1 MEQYLIICLREYLIS
16 WRIYLTSCW
25 IVYIRLVV
33 EEEGRRQPKPR
44 TSPKDERFMQE
55 IRPYGDWEYTQNTT
69 RIYPQKTHYYT
80 RTMLFLDFAKTCRE
94 IEKISSRLAMTD
106 LLAEVFPQIADDEL
120 AIFVRFA
127 RGKLFPDWSAEK
139 LNFGPSLLYEAL
151 AYVIGKKREDVV
163 RAINSAG
170 DAGEV
175 VEELLNKKQQ
185 TTFFTEDL
193 ELADVYARFMQMAKS
208 SGKKSQQERLRS
220 AQYLLSNASPLEG
233 RYLARLMLEE
243 MRVGVGEGVV
253 KDAIAK
259 AFGVPQEIVEHAH
272 QALNDL
278 GEVAL
283 LAKTNPARLAE
294 VTITPFKPV
303 KMMLAQA
310 GSISGMVETHGT
322 LAAENKY
329 DGSRFQFHKVGN
341 KCAIYSRRLEE
352 MTASLP
358 DVVEQLKNATTHD
371 VIIDGEVIAILNGKP
386 MPFQTVLRRI
396 RRKHGVE
403 EATEEIEL
411 RPCVFDILVCD
422 GKTLI
427 DLPLKERRAVLEE
440 VMTDFVAPQLVS
452 GSAEEIERYYHEALD
467 AGNEGIMLKVL
478 DAPYLPGNRGKLWIK
493 IKPEVDTIDLAV
505 TGAEWGEGKRAK
517 VFGSFVLA
525 CQDESGNLLEI
536 SRVATGI
543 DDAMLSH
550 LYELFKDRIIA
561 EKGKSVTFE
570 PDVIFEVGYAE
581 LQKSTNYE
589 AGYALRFPRFV
600 RLRDDKDVSE
610 IETMESLARR
620 YSLQNKEE

>member
-44 TSPKDERFMQE
+44 TSPKEGRFMQE

-69 RIYPQKTHYYT
+69 RIYPPKTHYYT

-163 RAINSAG
+163 RAINSSG

-208 SGKKSQQERLRS
+208 SGKKSQQERLRA

-243 MRVGVGEGVV
+243 MRIGVGEGVV

-310 GSISGMVETHGT
+310 GSISGMVETHGQ

-403 EATEEIEL
+403 EAKEEIEL

-600 RLRDDKDVSE
+600 RLRDDKDISE

>member
-69 RIYPQKTHYYT
+69 RIYPPKTHYYT

-120 AIFVRFA
+120 SIFVRFA

-163 RAINSAG
+163 RAINSSG

-243 MRVGVGEGVV
+243 MRIGVGEGVV

-310 GSISGMVETHGT
+310 GSISGMVETHGQ

-358 DVVEQLKNATTHD
+358 DVVEQLRNATTHD

-452 GSAEEIERYYHEALD
+452 SSAEEIERYYHEALD

-600 RLRDDKDVSE
+600 RLRDDKDISE

>member
-1 MEQYLIICLREYLIS
+1 MARAEGSSREQGSKRLAKRLGGAVESCQKKIS
-16 WRIYLTSCW
+16 NRRGHNAVAAQHPHRKSIY
-25 IVYIRLVV
+25 
-33 EEEGRRQPKPR
+33 PHKPN
-44 TSPKDERFMQE
+44 
-55 IRPYGDWEYTQNTT
+55 INTT
-69 RIYPQKTHYYT
+69 S
-80 RTMLFLDFAKTCRE
+80 MLFLDFANTCRE

-163 RAINSAG
+163 RAINSSG

-243 MRVGVGEGVV
+243 MRIGVGEGVV

-283 LAKTNPARLAE
+283 LAKTNPARFAE

-310 GSISGMVETHGT
+310 GSISGMVETHGQ

-403 EATEEIEL
+403 EAKEEIEL

-452 GSAEEIERYYHEALD
+452 SSAEEIERYYHEALD

-600 RLRDDKDVSE
+600 RLRDDKDISE

>member
-1 MEQYLIICLREYLIS
+1 
-16 WRIYLTSCW
+16 
-25 IVYIRLVV
+25 
-33 EEEGRRQPKPR
+33 
-44 TSPKDERFMQE
+44 
-55 IRPYGDWEYTQNTT
+55 
-69 RIYPQKTHYYT
+69 
-80 RTMLFLDFAKTCRE
+80 MLFLDFAKTCRE

-163 RAINSAG
+163 RAINSSG

-243 MRVGVGEGVV
+243 MRIGVGEGVV

-259 AFGVPQEIVEHAH
+259 AFDIPQEIVEHAH

-310 GSISGMVETHGT
+310 GSISGMVETHGQ

-358 DVVEQLKNATTHD
+358 DVVEQLKSATTHD

-396 RRKHGVE
+396 RRKHGVD
-403 EATEEIEL
+403 EAKEEIEL

-610 IETMESLARR
+610 IET
-620 YSLQNKEE
+620 

>member
-69 RIYPQKTHYYT
+69 RIYPPKTHYYT
-80 RTMLFLDFAKTCRE
+80 RTMLFLDFANTCRE

-120 AIFVRFA
+120 SIFVRFA

-163 RAINSAG
+163 RAINSSG

-243 MRVGVGEGVV
+243 MRIGVGEGVV

-283 LAKTNPARLAE
+283 LAKTNPAQLAE

-310 GSISGMVETHGT
+310 GSISGMVETHGQ

-396 RRKHGVE
+396 RRKHGVD
-403 EATEEIEL
+403 EAKEEIEL

-440 VMTDFVAPQLVS
+440 VMTDFIAPQLVS

-600 RLRDDKDVSE
+600 RLRDDKDISE

>member
-1 MEQYLIICLREYLIS
+1 MEQYLLICLREYLIS
-16 WRIYLTSCW
+16 WRIYLTSCC

-163 RAINSAG
+163 RAINSSG

-243 MRVGVGEGVV
+243 MRIGVGEGVV

-283 LAKTNPARLAE
+283 LAKTNPAQLAE

-310 GSISGMVETHGT
+310 GSISGMVETHGQ

-358 DVVEQLKNATTHD
+358 DVVEQLRNATTHD

-403 EATEEIEL
+403 EAKEEIEL

-422 GKTLI
+422 GRTLI

-452 GSAEEIERYYHEALD
+452 SSAEEIERYYHEALD
-467 AGNEGIMLKVL
+467 TGNEGIMLKVL

-561 EKGKSVTFE
+561 EKGKGVTFE

-600 RLRDDKDVSE
+600 RLRDDKDISE

>member
-1 MEQYLIICLREYLIS
+1 MEQYLLICLREYLIS
-16 WRIYLTSCW
+16 WRIYLTSCC

-163 RAINSAG
+163 RAINSSG

-243 MRVGVGEGVV
+243 MRIGVGEGVV

-283 LAKTNPARLAE
+283 LAKTNPAQLAE

-310 GSISGMVETHGT
+310 GSISGMVETHGQ

-358 DVVEQLKNATTHD
+358 DVVEQLRNATTHD

-403 EATEEIEL
+403 EAKEEIEL

-452 GSAEEIERYYHEALD
+452 SSAEEIERYYHEALD

-600 RLRDDKDVSE
+600 RLRDDKDISE